1 MRPRHSPRRN
11 CLAAV
16 RAGVIAL
23 LMFSAETPLLP
34 HPSQVIDALQQI
46 PGTRL
51 KVRLPA
57 NWRVEAAPKVLGQ
70 PLGQPYALRHT
81 TPPEYALMVSQS
93 TQVTRGHSCM
103 SLIGSMQAIP
113 SLRASVAPRPK
124 FIPDIYFGS
133 MLFIENA
140 QLTCLSTGDGFIS
153 VMIYLAKG
161 ESKPDVIIEMLAA
174 IADAAAEQAKTVT
187 APARLKLPLLG
198 IDVPIRTDSWGISE
212 ISDNWGRNNVIGR
225 VAKSHANEL
234 MITPF
239 VLKAP
244 GGCGLLMT
252 GRPPGNQS
260 YVILAKSRRYG
271 GERWHPD
278 AWEQFPPRFKELEA
292 YACHNLGQDSILMAR
307 IEYER
312 NSVTETD
319 AVVIRQLLD
328 DLGEAVDRKLAHSR
342 KSVGFAKVV
351 PRLRD
356 CHHEVDRLISG
367 KGIVKGP

>member
-1 MRPRHSPRRN
+1 
-11 CLAAV
+11 
-16 RAGVIAL
+16 
-23 LMFSAETPLLP
+23 
-34 HPSQVIDALQQI
+34 
-46 PGTRL
+46 
-51 KVRLPA
+51 
-57 NWRVEAAPKVLGQ
+57 
-70 PLGQPYALRHT
+70 
-81 TPPEYALMVSQS
+81 
-93 TQVTRGHSCM
+93 M

-140 QLTCLSTGDGFIS
+140 QLTCLSTGDGLIS

-174 IADAAAEQAKTVT
+174 IADAATEQAKTVT

-225 VAKSHANEL
+225 VANSHANEL

-252 GRPPGNQS
+252 GRPPDNQS
-260 YVILAKSRRYG
+260 YVILAKTRRYG

-278 AWEQFPPRFKELEA
+278 AWEQFPPPFKYLQA

-307 IEYER
+307 IEYEK

-328 DLGEAVDRKLAHSR
+328 DIAEAVDHKLGQ
-342 KSVGFAKVV
+342 K
-351 PRLRD
+351 
-356 CHHEVDRLISG
+356 
-367 KGIVKGP
+367 

>member
-1 MRPRHSPRRN
+1 
-11 CLAAV
+11 
-16 RAGVIAL
+16 
-23 LMFSAETPLLP
+23 
-34 HPSQVIDALQQI
+34 
-46 PGTRL
+46 
-51 KVRLPA
+51 
-57 NWRVEAAPKVLGQ
+57 
-70 PLGQPYALRHT
+70 
-81 TPPEYALMVSQS
+81 
-93 TQVTRGHSCM
+93 
-103 SLIGSMQAIP
+103 MQAIP

-161 ESKPDVIIEMLAA
+161 EFPKPDVITEMLAA
-174 IADAAAEQAKTVT
+174 IAAAATEQAKAVT
-187 APARLKLPLLG
+187 SPARLKLPLLG
-198 IDVPIRTDSWGISE
+198 IEVPIRTDAWGIRE

-252 GRPPGNQS
+252 GRPPVDQS

-271 GERWHPD
+271 GEQWHPD
-278 AWEQFPPRFKELEA
+278 AWEQFPPPFKELEA
-292 YACHNLGQDSILMAR
+292 YACHNLGQDSVLIAR
-307 IEYER
+307 IDYEK

-328 DLGEAVDRKLAHSR
+328 DIGEAVDRKLAH
-342 KSVGFAKVV
+342 K
-351 PRLRD
+351 
-356 CHHEVDRLISG
+356 
-367 KGIVKGP
+367 